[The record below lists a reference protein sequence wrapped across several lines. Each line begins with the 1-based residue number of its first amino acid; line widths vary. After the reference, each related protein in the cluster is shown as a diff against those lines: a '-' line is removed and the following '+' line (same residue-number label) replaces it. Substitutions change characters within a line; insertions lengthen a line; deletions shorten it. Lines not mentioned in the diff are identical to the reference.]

1 MNQNSPFKYTSYK
14 DYLRN
19 QFQSPD
25 SPRGLQSRLATHLE
39 CQSAYLYQV
48 LKGSGHLT
56 EDQAYKVT
64 TYFNFSYWEQQYW
77 LLLVRLEKASTPDLR
92 AYLEAEIKK
101 CKIEELNLKNKA
113 DSEVAQD
120 EAVVWDYYFSGLL
133 PSAIHLLT
141 SSPKYQTIDAIA
153 KKLGS
158 DTQSVKT
165 HLEQL
170 FSYGFVKMKDKKW
183 HHASPSYH
191 FPKDS
196 KYNQGVQIMRRSQA
210 LSKVL
215 SQKSEG
221 DTFFS
226 SCFTLDAES
235 YEKLRHKVADF
246 VKSSQKIVHAG
257 GSDEPYILSID
268 LFAPY

>member
-1 MNQNSPFKYTSYK
+1 MSTNSPFQYTSYK

-92 AYLEAEIKK
+92 KYLEAEIKK
-101 CKIEELNLKNKA
+101 CRAEELNLKNKA
-113 DSEVAQD
+113 DSEVATD
-120 EAVVWDYYFSGLL
+120 ETAVWDYYFSSLL
-133 PSAIHLLT
+133 PSTIHLLT
-141 SSPKYQTIDAIA
+141 SSNKYQTVDAIA
-153 KKLGS
+153 KKIGS
-158 DTQSVKT
+158 DTQTVKS
-165 HLEQL
+165 HLDQL

-191 FPKDS
+191 FPKNS
-196 KYNQGVQIMRRSQA
+196 KYHHGVQIMRRSQT
-210 LSKVL
+210 LSKL
-215 SQKSEG
+215 LAQPSAD

-226 SCFTLDAES
+226 SCFTLDSES
-235 YEKLRHKVADF
+235 YEKLRLKVADF
-246 VKSSQKIVHAG
+246 VKTSQKIIHAG
-257 GSDEPYILSID
+257 GTDEPYILSID